1 MHAGD
6 DAERGE
12 LGFAR
17 AGENID
23 LGLQSALGGA
33 NEGTAVLG
41 VAARRR
47 GDGERFLHSHPL
59 AQRAVALER
68 RQRMLDRVRGK
79 KAGGLHLAAQAAQ
92 RLFVEYFRRAA
103 GEPFVN
109 HKPHGIRADVD
120 DSDRRAVIEASLSV
134 EFGALHWYKLV
145 SVAVGGFRSAH
156 GCLREFAKVPVRL

>member
-1 MHAGD
+1 MPRARAADIDQFQRPAAQIADDAVGAMHAGD

-17 AGENID
+17 TGENID
-23 LGLQSALGGA
+23 LGLERALGGA
-33 NEGTAVLG
+33 NEGTAILG

-47 GDGERFLHSHPL
+47 GDGKRFAHSHPL
-59 AQRAVALER
+59 AQRAEALER
-68 RQRMLDRVRGK
+68 RQRVLDRVRGK

-120 DSDRRAVIEASLSV
+120 DSDRWTVIEASLGV
-134 EFGALHWYKLV
+134 GFGALHW
-145 SVAVGGFRSAH
+145 
-156 GCLREFAKVPVRL
+156 